1 MSNINDTYFEGQYK
15 DIWRT
20 IIPDELTVK
29 EVDFMLSYFNLQ
41 PGAKVLDLMCGYGRH
56 AIALARKGM
65 AVTAVDILGD
75 YTDEIFEIAEKE
87 ELPLKVIKA
96 DVISYQHD
104 EPVDLVLCMGN
115 SLNFFNA
122 DDTLQLFSHISS
134 TLEPGGHLLIN
145 SWTVAEIA
153 IKNFKEK
160 SWSIVGDMKFLI
172 DAKFLFQPARIE
184 TESTILA
191 PDGKTET
198 KKGID
203 YIFTINELETM
214 LNKAGLQMKEIYSIP
229 GRKKF
234 TLGEPR
240 LYLVAEKNK

>member
-1 MSNINDTYFEGQYK
+1 MPNINDTYFDGHYK
-15 DIWRT
+15 DIWRS

-29 EVDFMLSYFNLQ
+29 EVDFMLTYFNLQ

-65 AVTAVDILGD
+65 AVTAVDNLGD
-75 YTDEIFEIAEKE
+75 YTNEILEVAEKE
-87 ELPLKVIKA
+87 QLPLKVIKA
-96 DVISYQHD
+96 DVTGYKQD

-122 DDTLQLFSHISS
+122 EDCSRILTQVASC
-134 TLEPGGHLLIN
+134 LEPGGHLLIN

-160 SWSIVGDMKFLI
+160 SWTMVGEMRFLT
-172 DAKFLFQPARIE
+172 DAQFLFHPARIE
-184 TESTILA
+184 TESTIIA
-191 PDGKTET
+191 PDGKMET

-214 LNKAGLQMKEIYSIP
+214 LDTAGLQVKEIYSIP

-240 LYLVAEKNK
+240 LYLVASKK

>member
-1 MSNINDTYFEGQYK
+1 MSNINDTYFEGHYK

-29 EVDFMLSYFNLQ
+29 EVDFMLTYFNLQ
-41 PGAKVLDLMCGYGRH
+41 PGSKVLDLMCGYGRH

-65 AVTAVDILGD
+65 SVTAVDNLGD
-75 YTDEIFEIAEKE
+75 YTNEIFETAEKE
-87 ELPLKVIKA
+87 QLPLKVIKA
-96 DVISYQHD
+96 DVTTYKQE

-122 DDTLQLFSHISS
+122 GDCSRILTQVASCLV
-134 TLEPGGHLLIN
+134 PGGHLLIN

-160 SWSIVGDMKFLI
+160 AWTMVGEMKFLT
-172 DAKFLFQPARIE
+172 DAQYLFHPTRIE
-184 TESTILA
+184 TESTIIA

-198 KKGID
+198 KIGID

-214 LNKAGLQMKEIYSIP
+214 LDKAGLQMKEIYSIP

-240 LYLVAEKNK
+240 LYLVATKK